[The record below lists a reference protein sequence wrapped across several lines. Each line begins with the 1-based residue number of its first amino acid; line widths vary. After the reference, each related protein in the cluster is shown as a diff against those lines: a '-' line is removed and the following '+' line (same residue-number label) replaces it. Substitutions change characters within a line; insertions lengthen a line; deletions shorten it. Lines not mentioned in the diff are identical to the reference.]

1 MIVFPGH
8 SVCFVPVMSFSLS
21 YRRFRVFQFTRG
33 SLPLAFCFVPVMRF
47 CVAVPTV
54 PGFSV
59 YPRQFAFGVLFRPGH
74 VVCVIV
80 PTIPGFSVY
89 PRQFAFG
96 ALAVFFRLFF
106 HLPQARITQKK
117 SDEFMNCPL
126 RFLALRGN
134 EHFQFSGVS
143 DRFAEIVIFV
153 FSFRL
158 PPRVFI
164 K

>member
-1 MIVFPGH
+1 VKDDRSPRSFRLFRPCHVVF
-8 SVCFVPVMSFSLS
+8 VI
-21 YRRFRVFQFTRG
+21 
-33 SLPLAFCFVPVMRF
+33 
-47 CVAVPTV
+47 VPTI

-59 YPRQFAFGVLFRPGH
+59 YPRQFAFGFLFRPGH
-74 VVCVIV
+74 VVFVIV
-80 PTIPGFSVY
+80 PTVPEFSVY

-126 RFLALRGN
+126 RSLALCGN
-134 EHFQFSGVS
+134 EHFQFPGVS

-158 PPRVFI
+158 PSRVFVE
-164 K
+164 

>member
-8 SVCFVPVMSFSLS
+8 S
-21 YRRFRVFQFTRG
+21 G
-33 SLPLAFCFVPVMRF
+33 CFVPVMRF
-47 CVAVPTV
+47 CVA
-54 PGFSV
+54 
-59 YPRQFAFGVLFRPGH
+59 
-74 VVCVIV
+74 V

-89 PRQFAFG
+89 PRQFAFDFWS
-96 ALAVFFRLFF
+96 VFFRLFF
-106 HLPQARITQKK
+106 HLPQSRITQKK

-134 EHFQFSGVS
+134 EHFQFPGVS

-153 FSFRL
+153 FNFRL
-158 PPRVFI
+158 SLRIFI

>member
-1 MIVFPGH
+1 MIVLLGH
-8 SVCFVPVMSFSLS
+8 S
-21 YRRFRVFQFTRG
+21 G
-33 SLPLAFCFVPVMRF
+33 CFVPVMRF
-47 CVAVPTV
+47 RVAVPTV
-54 PGFSV
+54 PVFSV
-59 YPRQFAFGVLFRPGH
+59 YPRQFAFGFLFRPGH

-106 HLPQARITQKK
+106 HPPQARITQKK

-143 DRFAEIVIFV
+143 DRFAEIVVFV
-153 FSFRL
+153 SFRL

-164 K
+164 E

>member
-1 MIVFPGH
+1 MIVLPGH
-8 SVCFVPVMSFSLS
+8 S
-21 YRRFRVFQFTRG
+21 G
-33 SLPLAFCFVPVMRF
+33 CFVPVMRF
-47 CVAVPTV
+47 RVAVPTI

-134 EHFQFSGVS
+134 EHFQFPGIS
-143 DRFAEIVIFV
+143 DRFAEIVVFV
-153 FSFRL
+153 SFRL
-158 PPRVFI
+158 LPRVFI

>member
-1 MIVFPGH
+1 MRFRVAVPTIPVFQFIRGSLPLAF
-8 SVCFVPVMSFSLS
+8 CFVPVMRFCVAVPTVPGFSV
-21 YRRFRVFQFTRG
+21 YHG

-59 YPRQFAFGVLFRPGH
+59 YPRQFAFGFL
-74 VVCVIV
+74 
-80 PTIPGFSVY
+80 T
-89 PRQFAFG
+89 
-96 ALAVFFRLFF
+96 VFFRLFF

-134 EHFQFSGVS
+134 EHFQFPGIS
-143 DRFAEIVIFV
+143 DRFAEIVVFV
-153 FSFRL
+153 SFRL
-158 PPRVFI
+158 LPRVFI

>member
-1 MIVFPGH
+1 MIVLPGH
-8 SVCFVPVMSFSLS
+8 S
-21 YRRFRVFQFTRG
+21 G
-33 SLPLAFCFVPVMRF
+33 CFVPVMRF
-47 CVAVPTV
+47 RVAVPTI

-96 ALAVFFRLFF
+96 FLTVFFRLFF
-106 HLPQARITQKK
+106 HLPQSRIAQKK

-143 DRFAEIVIFV
+143 DRFAEIVVFV
-153 FSFRL
+153 SFRL

-164 K
+164 E

>member
-1 MIVFPGH
+1 MIVLPGH
-8 SVCFVPVMSFSLS
+8 S
-21 YRRFRVFQFTRG
+21 G
-33 SLPLAFCFVPVMRF
+33 CFVPVMRF
-47 CVAVPTV
+47 RVAVPTIPGFSV
-54 PGFSV
+54 YPRQFAFGVLFRPGHVVCVIVPTIPGFSV

-134 EHFQFSGVS
+134 EHFQFFGIS
-143 DRFAEIVIFV
+143 DRFAEIVIFI

-164 K
+164 E

>member
-1 MIVFPGH
+1 M
-8 SVCFVPVMSFSLS
+8 
-21 YRRFRVFQFTRG
+21 RFR
-33 SLPLAFCFVPVMRF
+33 
-47 CVAVPTV
+47 VAVPTI